1 MIQINKKTALFFI
14 GFCFTT
20 SAIAQQFKYKAA
32 LDTVTKTGFYQLNVS
47 ANLSAHIKTD
57 FSDLRITDEKGK
69 WVPHLIKHVLPNL
82 MPSAFKEFPIL
93 TNEITDSGKTKLIIE
108 NKGSSLVVNNVP
120 VKNINELVLFIKNAS
135 VSRYAAISGSN
146 DQQRWFIIGEN
157 ILLTKNYEIKENY
170 FISSIAIGN
179 SDYKYFKLV
188 IDNEKAD
195 PLNIIKAGSYAD
207 LTYYAQ
213 NYFTGNPDAVL
224 NQTDSS
230 DGKSYIKIKNNA
242 AYHIDRITIKAS
254 GAKFFD
260 RNANIY
266 LPEND
271 STENTINYNTILSIK
286 ISSSGSNTFDLKKLK
301 AKTFYV
307 IIDNKDNPPLKINS
321 ISTEQQSNT
330 IITYL
335 EKDKSYYLFA
345 DDETAVK
352 PDYDLEHFKDS
363 IPPNIDITGFGPFI
377 KVEAVK
383 TAEQKS
389 SSNKW
394 WLWPSIIG
402 AILILAFL
410 SWKLLGDMK
419 KSES

>member
-1 MIQINKKTALFFI
+1 MIQINKKMGMFFI
-14 GFCFTT
+14 GCCFTT
-20 SAIAQQFKYKAA
+20 FSIAQQFKYKAA

-47 ANLSAHIKTD
+47 ADVSAHVKTD
-57 FSDLRITDEKGK
+57 FSDLRIADEKRK

-82 MPSAFKEFPIL
+82 VQSTFKEFPIL

-108 NKGSSLVVNNVP
+108 NKGSSLMINNVP
-120 VKNINELVLFIKNAS
+120 VKNITALVLFIKNAS
-135 VSRYAAISGSN
+135 VSRYATISGSN
-146 DQQRWFIIGEN
+146 DQQHWFIIREN
-157 ILLTKNYEIKENY
+157 ILLTKNYETKENY

-179 SDYKYFKLV
+179 SDYKYFKLM

-224 NQTDSS
+224 NQKDSS

-242 AYHIDRITIKAS
+242 AYHIDRITVKAS
-254 GAKFFD
+254 GAKFYD

-271 STENTINYNTILSIK
+271 STENTINYNSILSFK
-286 ISSSGSNTFDLKKLK
+286 ISSAGTNTFDLKKLK

-307 IIDNKDNPPLKINS
+307 VIDNKDNPPLKINS
-321 ISTEQQSNT
+321 VTTEQQSNT

-335 EKDKSYYLFA
+335 EKNKAYYLFA
-345 DDETAVK
+345 GDETAVK

-363 IPPNIDITGFGPFI
+363 IPPNIDNIGFGPFI
-377 KVEAVK
+377 KVEAAK
-383 TAEQKS
+383 TAVQKS

-402 AILILAFL
+402 AILMLAFL
-410 SWKLLGDMK
+410 SWKLLSDMK
-419 KSES
+419 KTEA